1 MDVTP
6 LIPHGSQVIQ
16 SYTDGGFRVSGIA
29 YDRAVV
35 VFPDRTEMWAGAG
48 AAEHFSIDDFQAL
61 FDGAAID
68 VLLVGCGGRGDVPFD
83 LRLALRDRGWRVE
96 FMDTGAACR
105 TYNVLMAEGR
115 DVAALL
121 LPLSLPL

>member
-16 SYTDGGFRVSGIA
+16 SYADGGFRVSGVA
-29 YDRAVV
+29 YNGAIV
-35 VFPDRTEMWAGAG
+35 VFPDRTQGWTGPRV
-48 AAEHFSIDDFQAL
+48 AEDFSIDDFQSL

-121 LPLSLPL
+121 LPL